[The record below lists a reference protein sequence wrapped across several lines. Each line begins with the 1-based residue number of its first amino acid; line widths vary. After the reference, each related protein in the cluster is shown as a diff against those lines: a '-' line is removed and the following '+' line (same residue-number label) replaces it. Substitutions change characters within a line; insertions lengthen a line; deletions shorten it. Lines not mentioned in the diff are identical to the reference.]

1 MWYGAVIRDEIPK
14 GLEPLAGTIRL
25 TAPDG
30 SEREVPDAAY
40 DPATRVLAVT
50 AGDLAGGRT
59 AVLSFECEVTEEAVG
74 ADTGNVAS
82 AHGTRPSDIDPSEVA
97 PGATRPAPG
106 EPFSPSGGWDAFLE
120 GHPGVDNADAPAYA
134 PGTDA
139 KGGVVPADEGDPGAG
154 KSDPKTRIRLAQTG
168 DGLLGAAVALAL
180 AAAAA
185 LAVLVVVA
193 MRRRRERRERHT
205 DQW

>member
-1 MWYGAVIRDEIPK
+1 MWYGAVVRDEIPK

-59 AVLSFECEVTEEAVG
+59 AVLTFECEVTEEAVG

-139 KGGVVPADEGDPGAG
+139 AGGVRPADEGDPGAG
-154 KSDPKTRIRLAQTG
+154 KGDPKTRIKLAQTG
-168 DGLLGAAVALAL
+168 DDMLAAGLGLAL

>member
-1 MWYGAVIRDEIPK
+1 MWYGAVVRDEIPK
-14 GLEPLAGTIRL
+14 GLEPLAGPIRL

-40 DPATRVLAVT
+40 DPATRILTVT
-50 AGDLAGGRT
+50 AGDQAGGRT

-139 KGGVVPADEGDPGAG
+139 KGGVVPADP
-154 KSDPKTRIRLAQTG
+154 SDDDGSDSGKTRIRLAQTG
-168 DGLLGAAVALAL
+168 DALLAAAVPLAL
-180 AAAAA
+180 AALAAG
-185 LAVLVVVA
+185 AVLIALVA
-193 MRRRRERRERHT
+193 RRRRWTGDGTSR
-205 DQW
+205 W